1 MLTPSSP
8 PQEKE
13 LTELKVLHDRRLERM
28 RTIQEEHKIVVQQLR
43 LYEGELRCVRACV
56 CGCVCVGVGVGV
68 GVLVWVRACVC
79 ACVHA
84 CVHACMRVCELW
96 VWVCVIISTHAHTHE
111 HLFLYSGPS
120 SPGGRTL
127 SPQHRAPLQQEDSAS
142 VWNDLNYYK
151 KHCIHL
157 NQKL

>member
-56 CGCVCVGVGVGV
+56 CGCVCVVCGCGCGCVSVGACMRVCM
-68 GVLVWVRACVC
+68 RACVC

-84 CVHACMRVCELW
+84 CV
-96 VWVCVIISTHAHTHE
+96 
-111 HLFLYSGPS
+111 
-120 SPGGRTL
+120 
-127 SPQHRAPLQQEDSAS
+127 
-142 VWNDLNYYK
+142 
-151 KHCIHL
+151 
-157 NQKL
+157 